1 MNVQRLENELW
12 QAADQ
17 LRANSKLAAAECAM
31 PVLGLI
37 PLRHADNRFKAFM
50 PEIEADIP
58 GKVPAKQREE
68 LIKLGFQGKAEP
80 MFLLL
85 AAGALYLTLGDLQA
99 GRTLFGFVLVTLG
112 LALHQEGKTE
122 RAIEG
127 SVAVSRYASAD
138 SMD

>member
-1 MNVQRLENELW
+1 MQRLENELW

-85 AAGALYLTLGDLQA
+85 AAGGLYLTLGDLQA
-99 GRTLFGFVLVTLG
+99 GRTLSALCWSRSVLRYIRKARPNG
-112 LALHQEGKTE
+112 
-122 RAIEG
+122 R
-127 SVAVSRYASAD
+127 SRVLSQ
-138 SMD
+138 